1 MKYAVIAIAIT
12 LLSITSCKKDSSSS
26 IEKNINYPA
35 AYVVN
40 GETST
45 ISVIKLSDNSVS
57 ETIELMGSGSDM
69 IIWPHHIYSHQNH
82 MSIGVP
88 GMDLSAGHSG
98 GMSGMKGRLVV
109 MDAAKGTL
117 IKNIEL
123 PMMNHNAVYSP
134 DGKEIWTTQMD
145 SMGTTLIY
153 DANTFTLKN
162 TIDVGDEPAEIT
174 FSADGTKAYVCNGMD
189 NTVTIIDPVT
199 KAVIQTVPVGINP
212 VGAWPSS
219 IGKMFIDNETSGTI
233 SVLNVAG
240 NNVSA
245 TINLGF
251 MPGYAAYHSASGE
264 LWVSN
269 PMDGKVAYY
278 MDMGGDN
285 WMKHGEFSTGDGAH
299 AIAFNGN
306 TAYVTNQMANTVSV
320 VNATSHTTIKTIPV
334 GKKPNGIVIKN

>member
-1 MKYAVIAIAIT
+1 MKYAVIAVAIT
-12 LLSITSCKKDSSSS
+12 LLSITSCKKDNSSSM
-26 IEKNINYPA
+26 EKNINYPA

-69 IIWPHHIYSHQNH
+69 IMWPHHIYNHQNH

-109 MDAAKGTL
+109 MDAIKGTL
-117 IKNIEL
+117 VKNIEL
-123 PMMNHNAVYSP
+123 PMMNHNVVYSP
-134 DGKEIWTTQMD
+134 DGKEVWTTQMD
-145 SMGTTLIY
+145 SMGTALIY

-199 KAVIQTVPVGINP
+199 KAVIQTVSVGANP

-233 SVLNVAG
+233 SVLNVTG
-240 NNVSA
+240 NNVSG

-285 WMKHGEFSTGDGAH
+285 WMKHGEFPTGDGAH

-320 VNATSHTTIKTIPV
+320 VNVTSHTTIKTIPV